1 MKCKARLLT
10 YIFLVVPLLLTV
22 YPGTVQA
29 QRLAVGAAIANVRS
43 GPGTQYDVLWQVEKY
58 YPFEVLK
65 KENKWYYFK
74 DFEGDRGWL
83 HESLVKKIKSVVTT
97 CSSCNVRSGP
107 GTKYAKVFG
116 VERGTPFKVLGKR
129 GNWIQIEHGEGHRG
143 WIYKSLVW

>member
-1 MKCKARLLT
+1 MKYKAG
-10 YIFLVVPLLLTV
+10 FFACVFVVFLLLLAG
-22 YPGTVQA
+22 YPGAAGA

-83 HESLVKKIKSVVTT
+83 HESLVKKIKSVVTI
-97 CSSCNVRSGP
+97 CGSCNVRSGP
-107 GTKYAKVFG
+107 GTKHAIVFG

-129 GNWIQIEHGEGHRG
+129 GNWIQIEHAEGHRG
-143 WIYKSLVW
+143 